1 MNTECATFRLSTLDI
16 DENAS
21 GTINNEFGKVDPIK
35 SDTTWNNV
43 NFRNI
48 LGDMLYKY
56 DKFNLKLHAIQFTT
70 VATGTTSIIELLL
83 KINIVGLPFSNCN
96 YDFKKQIVDYSVIGL
111 YTLTTSRNIY
121 YPDSNF
127 ITIHRPSE
135 NTNIRIYLTTIDN
148 QPPDWTTFIGQQFE
162 FVFQIYGVKD

>member
-1 MNTECATFRLSTLDI
+1 MD
-16 DENAS
+16 
-21 GTINNEFGKVDPIK
+21 VIK

-43 NFRNI
+43 NFKNI

-56 DKFNLKLHAIQFTT
+56 DKFNLKLHAIHFTST
-70 VATGTTSIIELLL
+70 PTGTTSIIELLL
-83 KINIVGLPFSNCN
+83 KINIAGLPFSNCN

-111 YTLTTSRNIY
+111 YTVATSRNIY

-135 NTNIRIYLTTIDN
+135 NTNIRIFLTTLDN
-148 QPPDWTTFIGQQFE
+148 KVPDWTTFIGQQFE
-162 FVFQIYGVKD
+162 YVFQIYGVKD

>member
-16 DENAS
+16 DENAT
-21 GTINNEFGKVDPIK
+21 GTIHNEFGKVDPIK

-70 VATGTTSIIELLL
+70 VATGVTSITELLL
-83 KINIVGLPFSNCN
+83 KINIV
-96 YDFKKQIVDYSVIGL
+96 GL

-135 NTNIRIYLTTIDN
+135 NTNIRIFLTTLDN
-148 QPPDWTTFIGQQFE
+148 KVPDWTTFIGQQFE
-162 FVFQIYGVKD
+162 YVFQIYGVKD